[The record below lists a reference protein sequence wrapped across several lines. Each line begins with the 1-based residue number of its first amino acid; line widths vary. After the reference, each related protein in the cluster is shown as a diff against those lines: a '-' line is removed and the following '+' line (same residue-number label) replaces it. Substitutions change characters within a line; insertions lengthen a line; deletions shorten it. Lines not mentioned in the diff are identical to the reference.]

1 MAFSFRLEALLRF
14 RAHRKE
20 RAEIA
25 LGWAR
30 KQLLQATEALESL
43 QSRLREASEEIRGSL
58 KGRTTAEA
66 LKNHVDFVSGL
77 EGRIRTQ
84 AQEVLRRR
92 EEVQSR
98 TRDLLE
104 RTREVRVVEKLEERD
119 YQAWLQEEQRREQK
133 VLDETAVIRHGRTFA

>member
-1 MAFSFRLEALLRF
+1 MAFSFRLEALLRY

-20 RAEIA
+20 RAETA
-25 LGWAR
+25 LGRAR

-43 QSRLREASEEIRGSL
+43 QARLREASEDIQGSL
-58 KGRTTAEA
+58 KGRTSAEA

-84 AQEVLRRR
+84 EREVLGRR

-104 RTREVRVVEKLEERD
+104 CTREVRVVEKLEERD
-119 YQAWLQEEQRREQK
+119 YQAWLLEEQRREQK